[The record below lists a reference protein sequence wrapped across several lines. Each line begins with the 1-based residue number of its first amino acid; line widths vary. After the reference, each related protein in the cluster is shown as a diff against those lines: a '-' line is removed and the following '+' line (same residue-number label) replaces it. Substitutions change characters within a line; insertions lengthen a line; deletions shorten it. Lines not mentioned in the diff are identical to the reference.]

1 MNLNSIA
8 TGVAG
13 TVGQDVGDTKAYQF
27 DVMGSGQTT
36 PIEPIPNIKSD
47 NKNKNINQKNDDQT
61 EEDVTEEEVNRRM
74 ESAIDQANQ
83 KVKHVGRRQCA
94 FSYDEKAKRISIKVY
109 DAATK
114 EVIREIPPEETLSMV
129 ERLYDLMGIMVDEK
143 R

>member
-13 TVGQDVGDTKAYQF
+13 TVGQDVSDAKAYQF
-27 DVMGSGQTT
+27 DVTGSGQSE

-47 NKNKNINQKNDDQT
+47 NKNVNQKNDDQT